1 MNFSLLKNKYS
12 TNIGWTLI
20 EKLLSLVSALIIGVL
35 VIRYLG
41 PEQFGLLSYSLSYV
55 AIFSF
60 LVSLGLDGIVVREIV
75 RNPKDSN
82 IIVTTSFVMKLLV
95 LLIVVLIINTISSYS
110 NDSIELKLII
120 FVTSLNLLQEPFNVF
135 FNYFQ
140 AIVKIKNISLSII
153 GSKLAVIILKL
164 LLIYFQCNLI
174 YFVIV
179 DSIIIVSLSI
189 IYLILYLKHTKVH
202 VFDVFKFDKKI
213 AVFLLKDSWPLMISS
228 GAILMYMRLDQIM
241 IKDMLSLTDLG
252 FYSTSVKLAEA
263 WYFIPMTIT
272 SVMFPMLIK
281 AKKLT
286 FQMYEHRLKQLF
298 FACFITSLFFCVP
311 IYLFSDL
318 IIKSIFGIEYMAS
331 SSPLKILSL
340 AGLFVS
346 MGYVNGKWMVVENYT
361 KLSLLRN
368 VIGLIINILL
378 NLYLIPIY
386 GINGAAFSTVISILF
401 SANLF
406 FLFHKKTRKMFITQN
421 KSMLY
426 LNFKTNL

>member
-41 PEQFGLLSYSLSYV
+41 PEQFGILSYSLSYV

-120 FVTSLNLLQEPFNVF
+120 FVTTLNLLQEPFNVF

-189 IYLILYLKHTKVH
+189 IYLILYLKHTKIH

-252 FYSTSVKLAEA
+252 FYSTSVKLAEF

-311 IYLFSDL
+311 IYLFL
-318 IIKSIFGIEYMAS
+318 
-331 SSPLKILSL
+331 
-340 AGLFVS
+340 
-346 MGYVNGKWMVVENYT
+346 T
-361 KLSLLRN
+361 
-368 VIGLIINILL
+368 
-378 NLYLIPIY
+378 
-386 GINGAAFSTVISILF
+386 
-401 SANLF
+401 
-406 FLFHKKTRKMFITQN
+406 
-421 KSMLY
+421 
-426 LNFKTNL
+426 